1 MIDPIQS
8 NNVSESQH
16 DHIDQCTTL
25 GDLMSVQKWESVM
38 VVSSMVDCMAI
49 FILFNNKIDNQI
61 LFLIAGLAH
70 PMVKRL

>member
-1 MIDPIQS
+1 MINPIQS
-8 NNVSESQH
+8 NNVSELQH